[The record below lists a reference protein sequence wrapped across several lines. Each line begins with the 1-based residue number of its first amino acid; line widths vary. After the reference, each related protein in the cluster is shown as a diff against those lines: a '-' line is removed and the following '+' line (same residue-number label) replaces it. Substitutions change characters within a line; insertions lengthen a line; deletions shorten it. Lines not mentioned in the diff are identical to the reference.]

1 MTSAPCVQILNK
13 ACGRLTP
20 VSERNWKWR
29 RWWRAAAP
37 NSQGRKI
44 LIFWSPESEVEIY
57 GGAQRALREQLW
69 NLPESGKSVLLIG
82 HNPALH
88 DRARELA
95 HADLTPPVRD
105 GGALCAIVAA
115 V

>member
-1 MTSAPCVQILNK
+1 M
-13 ACGRLTP
+13 
-20 VSERNWKWR
+20 E
-29 RWWRAAAP
+29 
-37 NSQGRKI
+37 
-44 LIFWSPESEVEIY
+44 
-57 GGAQRALREQLW
+57 GAQRALWEQLW

-88 DRARELA
+88 DLARELA
-95 HADLTPPVRD
+95 HADLNPPVRD